1 MDKNLNL
8 SDKILFENK
17 KPQSKH
23 LQTRVDYLIKVL
35 SKEMQSV
42 NSNKKPKNNF
52 TNNQN
57 TFDESNGF
65 PNSSSRRKGKQP
77 VINDDPPKKNIKKT
91 IKVTFRNRTKIVITV
106 INRFTYIFWY
116 HFLVTRKFAFFTF
129 YFLEKK
135 IFEEN
140 ETSNFFEWRRS
151 K

>member
-77 VINDDPPKKNIKKT
+77 VINDDPPKKKYKKNNQSNISESDQDSDYSDKQ
-91 IKVTFRNRTKIVITV
+91 V
-106 INRFTYIFWY
+106 YL
-116 HFLVTRKFAFFTF
+116 HFLVSFPRYTKICIFYLLFFR
-129 YFLEKK
+129 
-135 IFEEN
+135 EEN
-140 ETSNFFEWRRS
+140 LRRE
-151 K
+151 